1 MNLQELGYIDEV
13 MKTGSINQAAKKLYV
28 AQPALSKC
36 IRRIEKEYDIV
47 LFEREKGSKLVLTE
61 AGECFRLYAME
72 VLAAQDTFLKRIDFI
87 RHKNIETIR
96 FGTPIQRGYFLSG
109 EILQWMYQHQQKYQM
124 EFRSASSNELL
135 EDVKKYNIDMAYI
148 CSFDMNDELHY
159 EKIKPAYSII
169 YLREGYK
176 AAEKAKKMEGYP
188 FPVLSLE
195 DIKDEIIAVNKKGSA
210 SYRGLEAIMEKAE
223 TPLKIQMIENHYRRL
238 EFVDSGQGCYFTIG
252 GNAVWDKTDKRRV
265 YLLEPDQSMEAYQ
278 CLVCRKDYV
287 DSDMF
292 QVMKTCI
299 TESVN

>member
-135 EDVKKYNIDMAYI
+135 EDVKNII
-148 CSFDMNDELHY
+148 LIWH
-159 EKIKPAYSII
+159 I
-169 YLREGYK
+169 
-176 AAEKAKKMEGYP
+176 
-188 FPVLSLE
+188 
-195 DIKDEIIAVNKKGSA
+195 SA
-210 SYRGLEAIMEKAE
+210 
-223 TPLKIQMIENHYRRL
+223 
-238 EFVDSGQGCYFTIG
+238 
-252 GNAVWDKTDKRRV
+252 
-265 YLLEPDQSMEAYQ
+265 LL
-278 CLVCRKDYV
+278 
-287 DSDMF
+287 
-292 QVMKTCI
+292 T
-299 TESVN
+299 